1 MSQTTMNKPVTILIV
16 DDNQDSRE
24 LLTKLLVNKGYK
36 TFEAVDGEDA
46 IDKAVSIGPDLILI
60 DQSLPKLKGY
70 EVTKR
75 LKEMERFRSIPIVA
89 LTAHAMRG
97 EKDKALKAG
106 CDGYIAKPID
116 IRTLPGVIQ
125 GYLKR

>member
-1 MSQTTMNKPVTILIV
+1 MNKPVTILIV

-24 LLTKLLVNKGYK
+24 LLTKLLINKGYK
-36 TFEAVDGEDA
+36 TVEAVDGEEA
-46 IDKAVSIGPDLILI
+46 IDKAVSISPDMILI
-60 DQSLPKLKGY
+60 DQSLPKIKGY

-116 IRTLPGVIQ
+116 IRTLPTVIQ
-125 GYLKR
+125 EYLRR